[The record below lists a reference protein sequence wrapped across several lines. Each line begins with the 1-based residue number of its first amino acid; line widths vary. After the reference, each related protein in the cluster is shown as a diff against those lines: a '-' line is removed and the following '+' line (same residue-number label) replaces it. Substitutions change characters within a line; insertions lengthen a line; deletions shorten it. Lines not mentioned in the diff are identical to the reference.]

1 MQREKTITF
10 KDRADAGIQ
19 LAKLLKGLKLK
30 PPLVVLGLPRGGVPV
45 AYEVAKALKAPLDIL
60 SVRKIG
66 APGHEELAC
75 GALASG
81 GVTVWNRSV
90 LEGLGLSEEDL
101 QAKVYLERKELVKR
115 EEVIRG
121 ADTPV
126 LDIAA
131 KCVVIVDDGMAT
143 GATMRAAIKAV
154 KERGVARVVVALPVA
169 PGVGCDELL
178 SDSGSPAVDVVC
190 VNRVPEGEFGSVGS
204 WYRDFSQVE
213 SSACR
218 EVLKRGGQR
227 RAAIA
232 IPKSP

>member
-10 KDRADAGIQ
+10 KDRADAGRR
-19 LAKLLKGLKLK
+19 LAKLLKGFKLK

-45 AYEVAKALKAPLDIL
+45 AYEVAKALNAPLDIL

-75 GALASG
+75 GAVASG

-90 LEGLGLSEEDL
+90 LTSLGLSEGDL
-101 QAKVYLERKELVKR
+101 AAKAALHREELVKR
-115 EEVIRG
+115 ELLIRG
-121 ADTPV
+121 ADTPI

-131 KCVVIVDDGMAT
+131 KCVVLVDDGMAT

-154 KERGVARVVVALPVA
+154 MLRGVAKVVVALPVA
-169 PGVGCDELL
+169 PSVSCDELV
-178 SDSGSPAVDVVC
+178 SEGSDVVC
-190 VNRVPEGEFGSVGS
+190 VNRVSEGDFGSVGS

-213 SSACR
+213 TSQCR
-218 EVLKRGGQR
+218 EVLSRSRNGG
-227 RAAIA
+227 AGSIY
-232 IPKSP
+232 